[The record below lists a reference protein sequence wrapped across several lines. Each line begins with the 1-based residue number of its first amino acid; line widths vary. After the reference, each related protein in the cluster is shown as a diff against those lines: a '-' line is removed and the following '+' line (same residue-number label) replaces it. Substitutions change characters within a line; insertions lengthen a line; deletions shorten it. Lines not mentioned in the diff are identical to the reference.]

1 MKIISN
7 KKVLILMS
15 FALLILSSCTPQVFK
30 GFQGYKSITG
40 TENLLY
46 TPTIADLEV
55 KPDKIE
61 GISELNLTNGVVG
74 NVENL
79 KENAVS
85 DALRKSK
92 ADVMIEPRYEII
104 NSSSKTTVNVIGYA
118 AYYKNFRTADT
129 ASIALIRKG
138 LSVMNTA
145 PITTN
150 NKVSS
155 NNVQPNPSKNK
166 NGKVWL
172 ILGIIFIAPLLIY
185 GLISLAN
192 N

>member
-1 MKIISN
+1 MSIISI
-7 KKVLILMS
+7 KKTLISVSVATL
-15 FALLILSSCTPQVFK
+15 FLSSCTPKITK

-61 GISELNLTNGVVG
+61 GTSEVILTNGVVG
-74 NVENL
+74 NIENL
-79 KENAVS
+79 KENSVS

-92 ADVMIEPRYEII
+92 ADVMVEPRYEII
-104 NSSSKTTVNVIGYA
+104 NSTSKTTVNVIGYA

-138 LSVMNTA
+138 LSVMNTTVA
-145 PITTN
+145 PAKAST
-150 NKVSS
+150 V
-155 NNVQPNPSKNK
+155 NNVTVADPKK
-166 NGKVWL
+166 RAKIWI
-172 ILGIIFIAPLLIY
+172 ILGAIFLAPLLIY
-185 GLISLAN
+185 GLISLITD
-192 N
+192 